1 MPFLSRNAC
10 IRLLHRVFS
19 SMRVCLYLEKAS
31 EALDLLLRYVGT
43 GECPKLEHLG
53 ESLGIQF
60 VVLGDELAKL
70 NGVCNLDVI
79 TVSEKTLVE
88 GVVAGAGFQP
98 YHGGS
103 KIWFQSRFKLRITC
117 RYFRLGENSSQS
129 ISYAVRCFLLMD
141 I

>member
-1 MPFLSRNAC
+1 MSPFFTESLL
-10 IRLLHRVFS
+10 IRHDDAVSVQECLYPVVASCFFLHKGMS
-19 SMRVCLYLEKAS
+19 YLEKAS

-43 GECPKLEHLG
+43 GECPKSEHLG

-79 TVSEKTLVE
+79 TVSEKILVE
-88 GVVAGAGFQP
+88 GVVAGAGFQS

-103 KIWFQSRFKLRITC
+103 KIWFQS
-117 RYFRLGENSSQS
+117 
-129 ISYAVRCFLLMD
+129 
-141 I
+141 